1 MGGNMAVGDYTM
13 PSYQWDKSTIWGYR
27 DTDLHRMIGEST
39 DSHLMNVED
48 FYKLPRDKKTVIT
61 DNVRHVPKKIE
72 NEMMSLEKMLMS
84 GLDIHE
90 GSMSSSNSFK
100 KQAVVAPTFMAEGPK
115 RLHVSNIP
123 FRFREPHLF
132 YMFEQFGEVTD
143 VEIIYNDK
151 GSKGFG
157 FVTLAKSEN
166 ADTARMVLHGS
177 TVEGRIIEVNLATPK
192 ITPVNRPSC
201 TQPATWMSSVS
212 SISHG
217 RTFSTPSTSASSL
230 AMLQAQT
237 RLAEAQLELLQ
248 MQQRMM
254 RFKYESKGSETSQN
268 VRDAGIGA
276 IASGHSSV

>member
-1 MGGNMAVGDYTM
+1 M

-27 DTDLHRMIGEST
+27 DTDLHRMICEST
-39 DSHLMNVED
+39 DSLLMNVED
-48 FYKLPRDKKTVIT
+48 FYKLPRDKKTVMT
-61 DNVRHVPKKIE
+61 DDVRHVPKKIE

-132 YMFEQFGEVTD
+132 YMFEEFGEVTD

-157 FVTLAKSEN
+157 FVTLAKSED
-166 ADTARMVLHGS
+166 ADTARMALHGS

-201 TQPATWMSSVS
+201 TQPATWMSNFPPV
-212 SISHG
+212 SHG
-217 RTFSTPSTSASSL
+217 RTFTTPSTTAAPI

-237 RLAEAQLELLQ
+237 RLAEAQLEVLQ

-254 RFKYESKGSETSQN
+254 HMKYEVKEEAESYQN
-268 VRDAGIGA
+268 MRRGGAGVA
-276 IASGHSSV
+276 VSGQ